1 LPQASDK
8 QIPQS
13 CARDR
18 ARGKRGY
25 ESYQRLCA
33 IRGPVRGLGY
43 LALWPLT
50 AHDNGIA
57 ALGAAFIRAALTRKF
72 VP

>member
-1 LPQASDK
+1 MNRVKDYVQFA
-8 QIPQS
+8 
-13 CARDR
+13 
-18 ARGKRGY
+18 
-25 ESYQRLCA
+25 
-33 IRGPVRGLGY
+33 VRFVGLGY
-43 LALWPLT
+43 LALWPVT